1 MIVSTVQPYFA
12 PHAAFF
18 AKAVRSDVMVL
29 MDDVQFPQRSTWLTR
44 NRFKNDQG
52 VVWLSVPVWKKGL
65 GLQKIREVR
74 LCNVG
79 RWRAKHLAT
88 LRAAYGRAPY
98 FEEHQAFLEGLYG
111 KNHVFLLDMNLEL
124 LRYLAQ
130 CLEIDTRMPLLS
142 ELNIDAGEPHL
153 SVAVAQALGATAFLA
168 QGGALKY
175 LDHSLFEEAGIGLAS
190 IRIRPPVYPQL
201 WGPFLSNL
209 SVLDLLFDCGPAAAR
224 VIRMP
229 AGGRG
234 TGRQSACP
242 SLQPSGNE

>member
-52 VVWLSVPVWKKGL
+52 MVWLSVPVWTKGL

-74 LCNVG
+74 LCNEG

-98 FEEHQAFLEGLYG
+98 LEEHQAFLEGLYG

-130 CLEIDTRMPLLS
+130 C
-142 ELNIDAGEPHL
+142 
-153 SVAVAQALGATAFLA
+153 Q
-168 QGGALKY
+168 
-175 LDHSLFEEAGIGLAS
+175 IGRAS
-190 IRIRPPVYPQL
+190 CRE
-201 WGPFLSNL
+201 
-209 SVLDLLFDCGPAAAR
+209 R
-224 VIRMP
+224 V
-229 AGGRG
+229 
-234 TGRQSACP
+234 
-242 SLQPSGNE
+242 